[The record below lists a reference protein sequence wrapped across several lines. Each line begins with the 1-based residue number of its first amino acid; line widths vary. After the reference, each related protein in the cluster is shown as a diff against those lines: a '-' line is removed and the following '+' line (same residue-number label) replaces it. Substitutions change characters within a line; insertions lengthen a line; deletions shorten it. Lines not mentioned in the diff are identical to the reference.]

1 MSENDELVEGANELP
16 EADRPA
22 ADEGAGSEPQEA
34 VGETVSAA
42 EEAPVPAE
50 AEQEEPLV
58 PEAASAD
65 LEIAEELVR
74 VDLNIASE
82 EELQA
87 LPGIGQSLAARIVN
101 YRLEVQPFQDPADIT
116 SVQGVSDAMYARIA
130 DLVTAG
136 PVDLPPTADLDA
148 VDLEAEYV
156 AAPMEEVEPEADEIE
171 EAFEMELEAAE
182 PEAEEPIA
190 AEQEPEVAKAADR
203 PPRGIEPPLVEVVQ
217 ARVGWG
223 RLLFVGLLSAFLGAM
238 LALAFLFA
246 VNSTLDFQTA
256 AGRLVQS
263 ETVRL
268 EGELDAVNANL
279 ADVEG
284 RLQAIQVLDTRL
296 VAVEVST
303 EQLASDL
310 EALQGEVASLAETV
324 GALRQEFT
332 NLSENLDGMA
342 DHVSMLGNRMDD
354 FEQQLASLSQE
365 IEAIYLAT
373 ERFDTFLDGLRD
385 LLETTGSAGQG
396 ASPLGPNPEQTPT
409 LRPMVTVIPLAT
421 PTPSP

>member
-1 MSENDELVEGANELP
+1 MSENDELVASANEIP
-16 EADRPA
+16 AADRPA
-22 ADEGAGSEPQEA
+22 ADAGAAPESEE
-34 VGETVSAA
+34 VVEETVSTV
-42 EEAPVPAE
+42 EDAPLLAE
-50 AEQEEPLV
+50 AEHEEMLEQ
-58 PEAASAD
+58 EAASAD
-65 LEIAEELVR
+65 LEIAEDAVR

-82 EELQA
+82 EELQE

-101 YRLEVQPFQDPADIT
+101 YRVEVQPFRDPEDIT
-116 SVQGVSDAMYARIA
+116 AVPGVSDAMYARIA
-130 DLVTAG
+130 ELVTAG
-136 PVDLPPTADLDA
+136 PVDFPPTPGLET
-148 VDLEAEYV
+148 VDLGAESV
-156 AAPMEEVEPEADEIE
+156 AAPMEEIELEAAEAE
-171 EAFEMELEAAE
+171 EAFELEPEVAE

-190 AEQEPEVAKAADR
+190 PEQEPEMVKAADK
-203 PPRGIEPPLVEVVQ
+203 PPRGAEPPLVEVVQ

-223 RLLFVGLLSAFLGAM
+223 RLLFVGVLSAVLGAM

-263 ETVRL
+263 EIVRL
-268 EGELDAVNANL
+268 EGELDGVNARL

-284 RLQAIQVLDTRL
+284 RLQAIQALDTRL
-296 VAVEVST
+296 VAVEAST

-310 EALQGEVASLAETV
+310 EALQGEVALLTETM

-342 DHVSMLGNRMDD
+342 DHVSMLGNRMDE
-354 FEQQLASLSQE
+354 FEGQLAGLNQE

-373 ERFDTFLDGLRD
+373 QRFDSFLDGLRE
-385 LLETTGSAGQG
+385 LLETAEGAGQG